1 MDPQR
6 QQTLWAI
13 ALENYEAAVFTAQHG
28 WHNVRVVCRSYGLSR
43 AIHIALGHQPEGR

>member
-13 ALENYEAAVFTAQHG
+13 ALENYQAAVFTAQYG
-28 WHNVRVVCRSYGLSR
+28 WHNVSVVCGYS
-43 AIHIALGHQPEGR
+43 AVFMAM